1 MGDDTRAQILNATRQ
16 LLKERAQRAPAGHNL
31 TVAQVAAA
39 AHVSRATVYRH
50 FPSKAALLR
59 AAGAGEGPG
68 PRGTTPR
75 ERILNATLEL
85 IAEQGFHATTL
96 GEIAQRAG
104 LSLSGLHWH
113 YRNRDELVADL
124 ARYIP
129 LLPALEAEVT
139 HVQEEDLETQLTR
152 LAQVILKLVEEY
164 HGILRFILFEAELY
178 PEVARMAE
186 THTIGRGLPL
196 LTRLFEGHARRGTL
210 RPGPARVRAQA
221 FMGMFV
227 TLALLRPAFAHLLEP
242 DAEATAREYIQILLR
257 GVLAAPEGT

>member
-1 MGDDTRAQILNATRQ
+1 MGQDTRTQILDAARQ
-16 LLKERAQRAPAGHNL
+16 LLKKRPSYQNL
-31 TVAQVAAA
+31 TITQIAAA

-59 AAGAGEGPG
+59 AAGGGEGVIPT
-68 PRGTTPR
+68 GTTPQ

-96 GEIAQRAG
+96 GEIAQRAD

-124 ARYIP
+124 ARYVP
-129 LLPALEAEVT
+129 LLPALEAEVA
-139 HVQEEDLETQLTR
+139 HLQEEDLETQLTR
-152 LAQVILKLVEEY
+152 LAQVIQRLMVQY
-164 HGILRFILFEAELY
+164 HGILRCILFEAVLY

-196 LTRLFEGHARRGTL
+196 LTRLFEGHAQRGTL
-210 RPGPARVRAQA
+210 RPGSARIRAQA
-221 FMGMFV
+221 FMGMFM

-242 DAEATAREYIQILLR
+242 DAEATVQEYVQILLR
-257 GVLAAPEGT
+257 GVLAAPESD